1 MRLIGGG
8 YGAPQPLP
16 AGGASARSTGKDAG
30 VQVSV

>member
-1 MRLIGGG
+1 MRLISGG

-16 AGGASARSTGKDAG
+16 AGGRSLRSTGKEAG